1 MNADGS
7 ETMQLTVI
15 GKSKQPR
22 CFRSAGRL
30 PCLYKGNKK
39 VWMTADF
46 FRDFL
51 TYLDRKMAAK
61 NWKTLLFVGQCSA
74 RPKETTFNNVT
85 VRFLP
90 ANTTSHL

>member
-1 MNADGS
+1 MNADGL

-22 CFRSAGRL
+22 CFRSARRL

-39 VWMTADF
+39 AWMTVDF
-46 FRDFL
+46 FREFL

-61 NWKTLLFVGQCSA
+61 NWKFLLFVGQCSA
-74 RPKETTFNNVT
+74 RPK
-85 VRFLP
+85 RDDL
-90 ANTTSHL
+90 